1 MAKKAENKLKKLGV
15 PAAYVSITATIVTLL
30 CHNLGV

>member
-1 MAKKAENKLKKLGV
+1 MTKNTESKLKKLGIPV
-15 PAAYVSITATIVTLL
+15 GYVSITATIVTII

>member
-1 MAKKAENKLKKLGV
+1 MTKNTESKLKKLGIPV
-15 PAAYVSITATIVTLL
+15 AYVSITATIVSII

>member
-1 MAKKAENKLKKLGV
+1 MTKNTESKLKKLGI
-15 PAAYVSITATIVTLL
+15 PAAYVSITATIVTII